1 MEEEREW
8 LHGGRYN
15 EQGIGKKWDLV
26 KKGRTRREERD
37 EKKRDRKREKE
48 DWRLMEREVEDR

>member
-26 KKGRTRREERD
+26 KKGRTRREE
-37 EKKRDRKREKE
+37 KG
-48 DWRLMEREVEDR
+48 